1 VIEIDGAIGEGGGQ
15 VLRSAL
21 TLSLLTGQAFGM
33 TRVRASR
40 PRPGLFPQH
49 LAAVQ
54 AAAQISAADV
64 AGDRIGSR
72 ELHFAP
78 GPVQAGR
85 YHFDIGTAGATSLV
99 LQTLL
104 LPLALAEARSSLS
117 ISGGTHVPWSPCF
130 HYLDWHWRPLLAR
143 LGIEFQLELAMAG
156 FYPQGGGELRA
167 EIPGGARPVSLNLPE
182 RGGLQRLR
190 GLSAVANLPL
200 EIAERQ
206 RSQALRRLGRRSPEL
221 DVHIEVQPLPAR
233 SPGTLLLLLAEPLHG
248 GANQRVVEMLVEIGR
263 PENVRSWL
271 DKRLAAKAKIWGMG
285 HREYKVKDPRA
296 TILQKMMRELMEKRG
311 GNMGPLF
318 ETALAL
324 EQACEEKL
332 APKGVYANVDFYSGI
347 LYREMGIPPDQF
359 TSIFAVARSAGWL
372 AHWREQLG
380 DNRIFR
386 PTQMYTGEKRRRY
399 VPIDMR

>member
-1 VIEIDGAIGEGGGQ
+1 MNAY
-15 VLRSAL
+15 L
-21 TLSLLTGQAFGM
+21 
-33 TRVRASR
+33 
-40 PRPGLFPQH
+40 PGLEGVPATRSNISDLDGNAGILTYRGYPIEE
-49 LAAVQ
+49 LALN
-54 AAAQISAADV
+54 STF
-64 AGDRIGSR
+64 
-72 ELHFAP
+72 EE
-78 GPVQAGR
+78 
-85 YHFDIGTAGATSLV
+85 T
-99 LQTLL
+99 TLL
-104 LPLALAEARSSLS
+104 LLDGHLPTREQLAQFDRELRSNRVVKYNVREIMKYLPATGHPMEMLQTAVASLGMFYPGDECLTGGMMCEDINYVHNMSVKIIARMPTLVAMWELVRNGYDPYPPRKDLTYAENLLYMFR
-117 ISGGTHVPWSPCF
+117 GEDP
-130 HYLDWHWRPLLAR
+130 DPLLAR
-143 LGIEFQLELAMAG
+143 IMDACLILHAEHTINASTFAALVAGSTLASPYLVIA
-156 FYPQGGGELRA
+156 A
-167 EIPGGARPVSLNLPE
+167 
-182 RGGLQRLR
+182 
-190 GLSAVANLPL
+190 AV
-200 EIAERQ
+200 
-206 RSQALRRLGRRSPEL
+206 
-221 DVHIEVQPLPAR
+221 
-233 SPGTLLLLLAEPLHG
+233 GTLAGPLHG

-271 DKRLAAKAKIWGMG
+271 DKKLAAKAKIWGMG

>member
-1 VIEIDGAIGEGGGQ
+1 MKYLPATGHPMEMLQTAVA
-15 VLRSAL
+15 
-21 TLSLLTGQAFGM
+21 SLGMFYPGDECLTGGM
-33 TRVRASR
+33 MCEDINYVHNMSVKIIARMPTLVAMWELVRNGYDPYP
-40 PRPGLFPQH
+40 PRKDLTY
-49 LAAVQ
+49 A
-54 AAAQISAADV
+54 
-64 AGDRIGSR
+64 
-72 ELHFAP
+72 EN
-78 GPVQAGR
+78 
-85 YHFDIGTAGATSLV
+85 
-99 LQTLL
+99 LL
-104 LPLALAEARSSLS
+104 YMFRGEDP
-117 ISGGTHVPWSPCF
+117 
-130 HYLDWHWRPLLAR
+130 DPLLAR
-143 LGIEFQLELAMAG
+143 IMDACLILHAEHTINASTFAALVAGSTLASPYLVIA
-156 FYPQGGGELRA
+156 A
-167 EIPGGARPVSLNLPE
+167 
-182 RGGLQRLR
+182 
-190 GLSAVANLPL
+190 AV
-200 EIAERQ
+200 
-206 RSQALRRLGRRSPEL
+206 
-221 DVHIEVQPLPAR
+221 
-233 SPGTLLLLLAEPLHG
+233 GTLAGPLHG

-271 DKRLAAKAKIWGMG
+271 DKKLAAKAKIWGMG

-332 APKGVYANVDFYSGI
+332 APKGVFANVDFYSGI